1 MKSLQNDF
9 KIVLELARQN
19 IIEDPHMTE
28 EAAKQ
33 IRACDNIEA
42 FANETI
48 RIVGKT
54 ENQAQET

>member
-1 MKSLQNDF
+1 
-9 KIVLELARQN
+9 
-19 IIEDPHMTE
+19 MTE